1 MAPNHAQARLARAIA
16 EALFKFADEVE
27 DAEEVVVVRTA
38 EDMADPA
45 DEHNLGKRQR
55 QIVDLPGLVSEAGLR
70 TSEIASASATRCPT
84 PTPPCRHWRVRASSN
99 RFRTRSPSTGG
110 WLAATAPTPRPSCAW
125 RATCARASGRPTATS
140 RSRSWGTTAAREG
153 LVVPPPLWRTSP
165 RTVF

>member
-55 QIVDLPGLVSEAGLR
+55 QIVDLPGLVS
-70 TSEIASASATRCPT
+70 
-84 PTPPCRHWRVRASSN
+84 
-99 RFRTRSPSTGG
+99 
-110 WLAATAPTPRPSCAW
+110 
-125 RATCARASGRPTATS
+125 
-140 RSRSWGTTAAREG
+140 
-153 LVVPPPLWRTSP
+153 
-165 RTVF
+165 